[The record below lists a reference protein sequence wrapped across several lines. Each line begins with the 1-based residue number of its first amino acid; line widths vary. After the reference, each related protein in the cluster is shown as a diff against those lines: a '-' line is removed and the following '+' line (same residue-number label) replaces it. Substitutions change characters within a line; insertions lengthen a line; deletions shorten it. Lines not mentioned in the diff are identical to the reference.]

1 MDVGRVS
8 GKPHGDSK
16 HTVAESTTFGAVD
29 VSWTSPL
36 RIFA

>member
-16 HTVAESTTFGAVD
+16 HTVAESTFGAVD